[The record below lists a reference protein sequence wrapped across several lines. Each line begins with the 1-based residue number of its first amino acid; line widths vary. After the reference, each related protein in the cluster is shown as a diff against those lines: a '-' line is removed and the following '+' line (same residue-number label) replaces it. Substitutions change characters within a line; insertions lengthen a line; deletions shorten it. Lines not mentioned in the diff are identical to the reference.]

1 MSRVTVR
8 IPTPL
13 RGFAGGNSEIAADGA
28 DVGAVLSAIGAE
40 HPELLER
47 VMKDDGQPR
56 EFVNIYLGSDN
67 VRTLNGMNT
76 SVGEGDVL
84 SILPAVAG
92 GRERGRPVFHA
103 WIPPFHALFFPE
115 THEYIPV
122 ACSGIP
128 ASNTPGRRGH
138 ERACAGVKQ

>member
-1 MSRVTVR
+1 MSRVIVR

-13 RGFAGGNSEIAADGA
+13 RGFAGGNSEIAAEGA
-28 DVGAVLSAIGAE
+28 DVGAVLSAIGAD

-67 VRTLNGMNT
+67 VRALDGMDT
-76 SVGEGDVL
+76 PVGEGDVL

-92 GRERGRPVFHA
+92 GAR
-103 WIPPFHALFFPE
+103 
-115 THEYIPV
+115 
-122 ACSGIP
+122 
-128 ASNTPGRRGH
+128 
-138 ERACAGVKQ
+138 